1 MSRHSMRNLVVAISL
16 LGTIVTACGRS
27 SSPVA
32 PAAQTSAPSVPA
44 ATAGA
49 TISGT
54 VVGVITASRITAQ
67 RVSLSVMVTGTTLAA
82 TVDDSGR
89 FTLTNVPAG
98 RVDLHFVGTG
108 VDAHLT
114 LDGIADHA
122 TVVITVRVN
131 GNDAHL
137 EDDHGAPTAPG
148 AGQAQA
154 EVEGAINAGS
164 LSGSCTAHTLSFLI
178 GTTKIVTN
186 ASTVF
191 RDGTCAG
198 LKSGSRVEVKGTR
211 QPDGS
216 VVAASVESEDEDDED
231 DDGEDQGEVRLNGT
245 IATGSLAGSCA
256 AASLSFRVS
265 STAVKT
271 NSATRFKDTPCAS
284 LKAGDSVE
292 VRGARQS
299 DQSVLA
305 SRVERKR

>member
-1 MSRHSMRNLVVAISL
+1 
-16 LGTIVTACGRS
+16 
-27 SSPVA
+27 
-32 PAAQTSAPSVPA
+32 
-44 ATAGA
+44 
-49 TISGT
+49 
-54 VVGVITASRITAQ
+54 
-67 RVSLSVMVTGTTLAA
+67 
-82 TVDDSGR
+82 
-89 FTLTNVPAG
+89 
-98 RVDLHFVGTG
+98 
-108 VDAHLT
+108 
-114 LDGIADHA
+114 
-122 TVVITVRVN
+122 VVITVRVN

-216 VVAASVESEDEDDED
+216 VVAASVESEDEDDDD
-231 DDGEDQGEVRLNGT
+231 DDGEVELNGT
-245 IATGSLAGSCA
+245 IATGSLAGSCS

-265 STAVKT
+265 STTVKT

>member
-1 MSRHSMRNLVVAISL
+1 MFRHSMRNVVVAISL

-54 VVGVITASRITAQ
+54 VVGVISASQITASQITAQ

-89 FTLTNVPAG
+89 FTLTNVPVG

-114 LDGIADHA
+114 LDGVADHA

-211 QPDGS
+211 QADGS
-216 VVAASVESEDEDDED
+216 VVAASVESEDEDDEE

-245 IATGSLAGSCA
+245 IATGSLAGSCT

-271 NSATRFKDTPCAS
+271 NSATRFKDTP
-284 LKAGDSVE
+284 
-292 VRGARQS
+292 
-299 DQSVLA
+299 
-305 SRVERKR
+305 